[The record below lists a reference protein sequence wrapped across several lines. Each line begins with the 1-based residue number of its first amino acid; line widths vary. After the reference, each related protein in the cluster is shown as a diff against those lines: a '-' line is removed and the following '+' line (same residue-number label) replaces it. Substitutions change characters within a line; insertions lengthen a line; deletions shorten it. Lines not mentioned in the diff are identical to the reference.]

1 MHTSPTNNSVRLAI
15 DVGGTFTD
23 AITLTGDGVLTT
35 EKSLTTADDVA
46 HGCAAVV
53 DRALAGTRAETIVHG
68 TTLTLNAVLTKRYPR
83 TALITTAGF
92 RDVLEIMRGDRRD
105 LFDIY
110 QEKPRPLIPRS
121 LRFEV
126 EERISAD
133 GTILTALAED
143 DVKRVLDELKAASV
157 DAVAVCLLFSFVNPD
172 HELQLGQALAD
183 HLPELAVSLSHD
195 VLPVHR
201 EFERTSTTVIN
212 ALGKP
217 LMGRYLERISKSL
230 ERNGSGSSLY
240 VMQSSGGV
248 MGWQEAM
255 ERPVYTMY
263 SGPSGGVVCAAEL
276 GRLVGFENVISFD
289 MGGTSSDVSAVTG
302 DDPDRVT
309 YFEVARYPVQIPAL
323 DIVSVGAGGGSIAW
337 DAPGGSLQV
346 GPDSAGATPGP
357 ACYARGGERPTVTD
371 AAVCLGWYN
380 PESALGGQLP
390 IDAALAHR
398 AIAKLGRALDLDV
411 HEVAWGVLRVL
422 NVNMAHAVREVSVE
436 RGRDPRDYVLAA
448 MGGAGGAHAFEVAEE
463 LGIGSILIGPFP
475 GAASA
480 QGMLLAEFR
489 RDAAYA
495 VHRLTSDIDVDD
507 LERSLRAMGEELTEH
522 ARGIQPTDL
531 RLFATADLRYRGQT
545 FDLPVA
551 VTPGRVDLGALTAGF
566 EALHARRYGHSIP
579 GAEIEI
585 VNLRV
590 SVTGRFRSAAWRRA
604 RWSRPES
611 TARSVYWGPEQGW
624 RETPVVGRDA
634 VEAMDEAVGPMII
647 EQADATI
654 VIAPGWRGRA
664 VVPGCLLLRNEK
676 NT

>member
-1 MHTSPTNNSVRLAI
+1 MTSSNQFLRLAI

-23 AITLTGDGVLTT
+23 AITLGPDGLLTT
-35 EKSLTTADDVA
+35 EKSLTTVPDVA
-46 HGCAAVV
+46 DGCAGVV
-53 DRALAGTRAETIVHG
+53 ERALAGANAETVVHG
-68 TTLTLNAVLTKRYPR
+68 TTLTLNAVLTKRHPR

-92 RDVLEIMRGDRRD
+92 RDVLEIMRGDRKD

-110 QEKPRPLIPRS
+110 QEKPKPLIPRS
-121 LRFEV
+121 RRFEV

-133 GTILTALAED
+133 GDVLTALAD
-143 DVKRVLDELKAASV
+143 DEVARVLNEVAAASV
-157 DAVAVCLLFSFVNPD
+157 DAVAVCLLFSFVNPC
-172 HELQLGQALAD
+172 HEVQLGAALRKR
-183 HLPELAVSLSHD
+183 LPDVAVSLSHD

-212 ALGKP
+212 ALGQP
-217 LMGRYLERISKSL
+217 LMGRYLERIGRTL
-230 ERNGSGSSLY
+230 NRNGSGESLF

-248 MGWQEAM
+248 MGWQEAR
-255 ERPVYTMY
+255 ERPVYTLY
-263 SGPSGGVVCAAEL
+263 SGPAGGVVCAAEL
-276 GRLVGFENVISFD
+276 GRLLGFENVISFD

-302 DDPDRVT
+302 KDPDRVN

-337 DAPGGSLQV
+337 DAPGGGLQV

-357 ACYARGGERPTVTD
+357 ACYGRGGERPTVTD

-380 PESALGGQLP
+380 PESALGGKLP
-390 IDAALAHR
+390 IDASLAHH
-398 AIAKLGRALDLDV
+398 AIAQLGRALDLDV
-411 HEVAWGVLRVL
+411 HEIAWGVLRVL

-463 LGIGSILIGPFP
+463 LGIGSILVGPFP

-480 QGMLLAEFR
+480 QGMLMAEFR
-489 RDAAYA
+489 RDAADA
-495 VHRLTSDIDVDD
+495 IHRLVSDIDVAD
-507 LERSLRAMGEELTEH
+507 LELRLRSLGEALTERAH
-522 ARGIQPTDL
+522 DL
-531 RLFATADLRYRGQT
+531 QSSGLTLLATVDLRYRGQT

-551 VTPGRVDLGALTAGF
+551 VTPGQLDLAALSSAF
-566 EALHARRYGHSIP
+566 EAQHERRYGHSIP
-579 GAEIEI
+579 GGEIEI
-585 VNLRV
+585 VNLRA
-590 SVTGRFRSAAWRRA
+590 SVTGRFGSATWRRA
-604 RWSRPES
+604 QWSQPAR
-611 TARSVYWGPEQGW
+611 TTRSVYWGPGLGW
-624 RETPVVGRDA
+624 HQTPVVGRDA

-676 NT
+676 MR